1 MSVQTTYD
9 INCITMSV
17 LISIGHQGC
26 YDECGERR
34 KGGGDAKPSCPGYIY
49 ILDPWST
56 WHPSTWSLEFP
67 QGLQR
72 HSEKFA
78 PSLPQ
83 LLSAAFSDLAISFTN
98 SNNCI
103 HTRPQSTRK
112 LARAIARLLLDR
124 GGGALLARP
133 QRRISSW
140 CGTSSVMGQQ
150 LSEGVLMSAML
161 PRFGE

>member
-1 MSVQTTYD
+1 M
-9 INCITMSV
+9 NA
-17 LISIGHQGC
+17 
-26 YDECGERR
+26 ERGE
-34 KGGGDAKPSCPGYIY
+34 KGEVTPNQAAQDTSTSWTPG
-49 ILDPWST
+49 PPGTWPT

-112 LARAIARLLLDR
+112 LASAIAGLLLDR